1 LRYTILLDPKVA
13 RRFERMDSDLRSRIE
28 SALEELPGSPESKG
42 ERLPP
47 VDYWKIRIG
56 DYRAIYQ
63 IDQSN
68 KSVIVVFIGHR
79 SKVYDDFE
87 RML

>member
-1 LRYTILLDPKVA
+1 MHP
-13 RRFERMDSDLRSRIE
+13 S
-28 SALEELPGSPESKG
+28 
-42 ERLPP
+42 
-47 VDYWKIRIG
+47 DYWKMRIG

-63 IDQSN
+63 IEASS
-68 KSVIVVFIGHR
+68 KSVIIILVDHR

>member
-1 LRYTILLDPKVA
+1 LSYIILLDPRVA
-13 RRFERMDSDLRSRIE
+13 KQLKKMDADLRNRLRS
-28 SALEELPGSPESKG
+28 SLMELQETPESKG
-42 ERLPP
+42 ESLHPS
-47 VDYWKIRIG
+47 DYWKTRIG

-63 IDQSN
+63 IERS
-68 KSVIVVFIGHR
+68 KKLVVIIFLGHR